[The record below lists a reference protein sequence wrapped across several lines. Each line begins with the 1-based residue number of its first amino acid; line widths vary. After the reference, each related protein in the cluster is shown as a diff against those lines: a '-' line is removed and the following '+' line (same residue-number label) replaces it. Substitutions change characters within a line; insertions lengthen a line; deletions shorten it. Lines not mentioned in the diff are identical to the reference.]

1 MTRARLP
8 QGDLQMQ
15 VMQAMWRLRA
25 ATVEEVR
32 DDLPPRHNS
41 SYNTIQTVLTRLAER
56 GLLER
61 ERSGRRYVYR
71 AVMSEAEYVSQ
82 SIRQALAGASAD
94 ARQAALA
101 QLIGGL
107 EAGELSNLRR
117 RAKSI
122 ERRRR
127 QR

>member
-1 MTRARLP
+1 MTSARLP
-8 QGDLQMQ
+8 KGDLQMQ
-15 VMQAMWRLRA
+15 VMQAMWRLQA

-32 DDLPPRHNS
+32 EDLPPRHTS

-61 ERSGRRYVYR
+61 ERRGRRYVYQ

-101 QLIGGL
+101 NLIGGL
-107 EAGELSNLRR
+107 EPEELSNLRR

-122 ERRRR
+122 ERRRE